1 MKYFQSSYDRPDPAE
16 VRKRYEL
23 ELKEQ
28 MEAKKKIEDEVSLVM
43 GSVRAMMIISY
54 CYHRERERRGRRRR
68 GLRGG
73 CRSSRRRWRGSLRRS
88 RTRRRRRR
96 MR

>member
-28 MEAKKKIEDEVSLVM
+28 MEAKKMIDDEVRSLVTVTV
-43 GSVRAMMIISY
+43 S
-54 CYHRERERRGRRRR
+54 RGNGNDY
-68 GLRGG
+68 GLTTEKEKGEGG
-73 CRSSRRRWRGSLRRS
+73 GGEV
-88 RTRRRRRR
+88 
-96 MR
+96 

>member
-28 MEAKKKIEDEVSLVM
+28 MEAKKKIDDEVREF
-43 GSVRAMMIISY
+43 GVRES
-54 CYHRERERRGRRRR
+54 RDNDDNEFTEKEEGE
-68 GLRGG
+68 GRGG
-73 CRSSRRRWRGSLRRS
+73 EV
-88 RTRRRRRR
+88 
-96 MR
+96 

>member
-28 MEAKKKIEDEVSLVM
+28 MEAKKKIEDEV
-43 GSVRAMMIISY
+43 
-54 CYHRERERRGRRRR
+54 RE
-68 GLRGG
+68 LGG
-73 CRSSRRRWRGSLRRS
+73 GESQSHDS
-88 RTRRRRRR
+88 
-96 MR
+96 